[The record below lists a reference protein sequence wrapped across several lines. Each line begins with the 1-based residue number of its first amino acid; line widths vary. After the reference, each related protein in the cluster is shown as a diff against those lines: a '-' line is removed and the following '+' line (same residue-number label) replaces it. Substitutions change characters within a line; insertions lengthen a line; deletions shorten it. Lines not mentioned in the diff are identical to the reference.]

1 MEIYEADTIEKYNRY
16 FGFETRHPLVG
27 IVHFDDT
34 VEQPTHCMRFLF
46 AFHQKDH
53 RVQDKLW
60 KDIV

>member
-34 VEQPTHCMRFLF
+34 VEQPTHCMHFGFIRFSSKRPPG
-46 AFHQKDH
+46 A
-53 RVQDKLW
+53 R
-60 KDIV
+60 